1 METKHKLYFI
11 LFVYF
16 FSLFVLTNHG
26 KDLGSYVYSA
36 DAVNRLATFVHI
48 LLYALLALG
57 VYEFDKRG
65 YTKSSNGVLVL
76 TGALLVYCIAIEIQ
90 QLRS

>member
-11 LFVYF
+11 LFVYL
-16 FSLFVLTNHG
+16 FSLFVLTDNG
-26 KDLGSYVYSA
+26 KDLGLYVYSK
-36 DAVNRLATFVHI
+36 DATDRIGTFVHI

-65 YTKSSNGVLVL
+65 YTKSSTGVMVL
-76 TGALLVYCIAIEIQ
+76 TGALLAYCVAIEFQ

>member
-11 LFVYF
+11 LFVYL

-26 KDLGSYVYSA
+26 KDLGLYVYSKEA
-36 DAVNRLATFVHI
+36 TDRIATFVHV
-48 LLYALLALG
+48 LLYALLAIG

-65 YTKSSNGVLVL
+65 YSKASTGTLVI
-76 TGALLVYCIAIEIQ
+76 TGALLLYCVIIEFQ
-90 QLRS
+90 RL